1 MAKKTNL
8 KSSPNNKM
16 SLIFKKI
23 RFKHLILFAIILI
36 SAILKFHRAQQLF
49 FWNVDEDILGLTI
62 KKILVSHDIQLI
74 GNPIPGGLFIGPA
87 FYYLASFPY
96 LIARMNPETLPVFS
110 ALIGIFTTFLVYKI
124 GKIIFEKELI
134 GIFGATIY
142 GFSFLVNAYNRLLT
156 SLTLTPIL
164 VLLTYLILYQNLKL
178 KRPKNLLWL
187 GLILIIA
194 TQNEGS
200 SFSLL
205 ALTIVIW
212 FVYRFKTPISKLT
225 NILLMFILF
234 NLPLL
239 IFDLKHNFFLTKS
252 NLHFFLKGLNPLKA
266 EGLDFSPLDL
276 QLLSS
281 ILNFLPRTLS
291 RFLFISGQNDIN
303 NQILPCPDLIASR
316 ISQIP
321 PAAFILAIIV
331 IGFFFLRQIV
341 EKKVTFGE
349 RIILVHIITII
360 LGIFFYNLFLPGYL
374 FEWILVILF
383 PAFALITAYFLN
395 VLYRQKTFGKL
406 LAYSI
411 ILVFLL
417 YNIRSLIMASG
428 HFGLSSKVNS
438 VKFALSEVKGRP
450 FYLESLGSCYSQGYL
465 YLFWYYGQSPSHT
478 IGIGTNFAQTL
489 VPSPEGPKP
498 NLGVVLVNPS
508 ETETQE
514 FKNKYN
520 LYKTKTVKSKKIK
533 DIEVL
538 IVEEN

>member
-110 ALIGIFTTFLVYKI
+110 ALIGIFTTLLVYKI

-134 GIFGATIY
+134 GIFGTIIY

-156 SLTLTPIL
+156 SLTLAPVL

-194 TQNEGS
+194 TQNEGT

-212 FVYRFKTPISKLT
+212 FAYRFKTPISKLK

-252 NLHFFLKGLNPLKA
+252 NFHFFLKDLDPLKA
-266 EGLDFSPLDL
+266 GGAGFSLPDF
-276 QLLSS
+276 QLLNST
-281 ILNFLPRTLS
+281 LNFFPRTLS

-321 PAAFILAIIV
+321 PGAFILAIIV
-331 IGFFFLRQIV
+331 LSFFFLRQIV

-383 PAFALITAYFLN
+383 PGFALITAYFLN
-395 VLYRQKTFGKL
+395 VLYGQKTFGKL
-406 LAYSI
+406 LAFSI
-411 ILVFLL
+411 IVVFLL
-417 YNIRSLIMASG
+417 YNTRSLVMASG
-428 HFGLSSKVNS
+428 HFGLSSKVDS

-478 IGIGTNFAQTL
+478 IGIGTDFAPTL
-489 VPSPEGPKP
+489 IPSQDGPKP

-508 ETETQE
+508 ETETLE
-514 FKNKYN
+514 FKDKYN